1 MEIDVEGFN
10 DDSGFLSDSTPLK
23 KRPQVLPTQ
32 LTRKTVKRR
41 LFDQVSPSKRL
52 KREHPKFKFESE
64 VGLNPK
70 GLTLSSSKVE
80 SIVKHCR
87 KMKAKL
93 PSGSSRSP
101 GSPQDNW
108 CFSRIKPYIRLLK
121 VCILSCLY
129 ATKRRKILRNYAR

>member
-1 MEIDVEGFN
+1 MEIVVEGFN

-70 GLTLSSSKVE
+70 RLTLSSSKVE

-121 VCILSCLY
+121 VCILE
-129 ATKRRKILRNYAR
+129 

>member
-1 MEIDVEGFN
+1 MEIVVEGFN

-23 KRPQVLPTQ
+23 KRLKSQLPTQ

-41 LFDQVSPSKRL
+41 LFDEVLPSKRL
-52 KREHPKFKFESE
+52 KIEHPKFKFESE
-64 VGLNPK
+64 VRFNQK
-70 GLTLSSSKVE
+70 GLTLSSNKVE

-87 KMKAKL
+87 KMKTKL

-121 VCILSCLY
+121 VY
-129 ATKRRKILRNYAR
+129 